1 MSIQLNAKVTEL
13 ERKLVEQ
20 RIELMAHIAAL
31 QVRLEAIEARK
42 PGPKPRDGA
51 NG

>member
-1 MSIQLNAKVTEL
+1 MSIALNAKVDEL

-31 QVRLEAIEARK
+31 QVRLEALEARK
-42 PGPKPRDGA
+42 PKKEQS